1 MASALTINIGVTGH
15 RDIPKQDYAALAQAL
30 KEELLA
36 TQKQYPNTTI
46 NILSG
51 LAEGADQLMVKVALE
66 LELAVIAILPFEV
79 AEYEKDFTT
88 SDSLDTFRNLLKQ
101 CADVQVCPSKLHLP
115 REQGYRELG
124 TKLVGCSDILI
135 ALWDGVIN
143 EGTLID
149 GTKTL
154 PGGTADVVKMCVEG
168 LVDEESLLFSKPNKT
183 YCKWLLCNRLRHTSL
198 PASIPTM
205 ADIAT
210 WKTVP
215 IKGQQDEAL
224 LNSILAKT
232 ECFNREAKG
241 ISKQQ
246 KAKSVEYLFA
256 QQSPPDAGDS
266 VQKLIDV
273 YCVADCLAQAK
284 QKQRLQSLKFVTFWS
299 FMAIFSQQIYVGLYP
314 TISWFLTHIALVVL
328 VIIIYWKYFKGSNSK
343 EEQFVE
349 WRVFAEDLR
358 VQIFWHLAGI
368 ADHSANN
375 YRTTKLYEMDWI
387 VDNLNKLMLHVAE
400 PTSQHIEFVRDAW
413 IRDQRNYFYGQRGE
427 KGRAAEYL
435 IQAKRYQVV
444 SIAMFGAAI
453 LLMCLSVVK
462 IHFNLWQEL
471 SSAVLF
477 IIIAMAFISSAL
489 VKTFA
494 SQMGFDELSQRYLR
508 TGYFFHQAMNRMEWL
523 DKESPEDIHIYQKVI
538 KTIGIE
544 ALNENAAWLQLH
556 KMNAYQVQ
564 VN

>member
-1 MASALTINIGVTGH
+1 M
-15 RDIPKQDYAALAQAL
+15 
-30 KEELLA
+30 
-36 TQKQYPNTTI
+36 
-46 NILSG
+46 
-51 LAEGADQLMVKVALE
+51 
-66 LELAVIAILPFEV
+66 
-79 AEYEKDFTT
+79 
-88 SDSLDTFRNLLKQ
+88 
-101 CADVQVCPSKLHLP
+101 
-115 REQGYRELG
+115 
-124 TKLVGCSDILI
+124 
-135 ALWDGVIN
+135 
-143 EGTLID
+143 
-149 GTKTL
+149 
-154 PGGTADVVKMCVEG
+154 
-168 LVDEESLLFSKPNKT
+168 
-183 YCKWLLCNRLRHTSL
+183 
-198 PASIPTM
+198 
-205 ADIAT
+205 
-210 WKTVP
+210 
-215 IKGQQDEAL
+215 
-224 LNSILAKT
+224 
-232 ECFNREAKG
+232 
-241 ISKQQ
+241 
-246 KAKSVEYLFA
+246 
-256 QQSPPDAGDS
+256 
-266 VQKLIDV
+266 

-556 KMNAYQVQ
+556 KMI
-564 VN
+564 